1 MVLQR
6 TAIRSAG
13 PLGVEVACS
22 RGRPRR
28 SSRLLL
34 LGSLDQLALLEGA
47 QGAGERDQLRP
58 VDRPPALLG
67 GLEELRRLRRESPAP
82 AMRGLILLGSRP
94 RRGENTSPRR
104 SRRRRDRSAPPA
116 TRAPGTSTTSPS
128 GPAPT
133 TTAPSPFPQRPRRR
147 GRSPAPRAQPQPRSV
162 RTPRPPRGGDAGL
175 VAYMGALG
183 GRIPTRT
190 NFGTQQPEF
199 WQGSVRS
206 ASVLVPFDGATTG
219 RGACRWGRRWANR
232 RARITARRQAVAG
245 SGG

>member
-94 RRGENTSPRR
+94 RRGESTSPRR

-175 VAYMGALG
+175 VAYM
-183 GRIPTRT
+183 
-190 NFGTQQPEF
+190 E
-199 WQGSVRS
+199 RS
-206 ASVLVPFDGATTG
+206 AVAFQHARTSG
-219 RGACRWGRRWANR
+219 RSNQNSGRALSGRRACSSR
-232 RARITARRQAVAG
+232 STEPPRGETLAG
-245 SGG
+245 GAGAGPTDEHALLLADKL